1 MTPKPER
8 KRPPASSGLQRGRLT
23 AQPEQL
29 RVGDQQHP
37 EDQTPEVPDSQT
49 PEDQNKAG
57 GLWGRIA
64 ELRAGDQPPP
74 ATEPPAPAPAARP
87 GPAPDPGSPGQP
99 QSRTTRVPHSATHG
113 VRDSRTSG
121 VREPSRTESQSP
133 RVPKSQSPEVHESA
147 ERPLPL
153 YKTLE
158 RTEARLRADQLV
170 DLTALRKRVAANR
183 TDKSERIT
191 DNTLIRVA
199 VDFLLAHGGQLEGNT
214 EAELR
219 ASLLGEDQGE

>member
-1 MTPKPER
+1 M
-8 KRPPASSGLQRGRLT
+8 
-23 AQPEQL
+23 
-29 RVGDQQHP
+29 
-37 EDQTPEVPDSQT
+37 
-49 PEDQNKAG
+49 
-57 GLWGRIA
+57 
-64 ELRAGDQPPP
+64 
-74 ATEPPAPAPAARP
+74 
-87 GPAPDPGSPGQP
+87 
-99 QSRTTRVPHSATHG
+99 
-113 VRDSRTSG
+113 
-121 VREPSRTESQSP
+121 
-133 RVPKSQSPEVHESA
+133 
-147 ERPLPL
+147 PL

-191 DNTLIRVA
+191 DNTLVRVA